1 MKPRVYIETTI
12 PSFYYETRPEP
23 EMVARRNWTRA
34 WWETKRHRYEL
45 VTSAA
50 VAAELTGAIPYK
62 GPEIVTLIDTLPR
75 IQRTIE
81 VAELAQH
88 YIDQKVMPQ
97 NLEGDALHLA
107 LASWHGCHFLMTWN
121 CTHLANAN
129 KARHIETLNRRR
141 GLPTPIIVT
150 PLELLNLSDHV

>member
-12 PSFYYETRPEP
+12 PSFYHEDRPQP
-23 EMVARRNWTRA
+23 EMVARRNWTRE
-34 WWETKRHRYEL
+34 WWERKRHDYEL

-50 VAAELTGAIPYK
+50 VIAELAGAIPYK
-62 GPEIVTLIDTLPR
+62 GLEIMELIASLPR
-75 IQRTIE
+75 VRRTIE

-88 YIDQKVMPQ
+88 YIEQKVMPR

-129 KARHIETLNRRR
+129 KARHIGIINRRR
-141 GLPTPIIVT
+141 GLPTPVIVT